1 MRSVHEEPVEV
12 ARSGDTPEQ
21 FLLHGRLHVV
31 RAVLA
36 SWVEPGGWRWS
47 GPGRVAPVAAAAV
60 PVAAG
65 GGATGGGATDS
76 AAGPVAPPVI
86 HSVPVDL
93 ADRQLWRVEA
103 AAGLAAP
110 LQVFDLCLDTAAAP
124 PAPPRWTATLV
135 EE

>member
-1 MRSVHEEPVEV
+1 MRTVHEEPIEV
-12 ARSGDTPEQ
+12 ARSGDSPEQ
-21 FLLHGRLHVV
+21 FLLRGQLHLV

-36 SWVEPGGWRWS
+36 RWTEPGGWRWS
-47 GPGRVAPVAAAAV
+47 GPGRVAPVPPTGDAG
-60 PVAAG
+60 VA
-65 GGATGGGATDS
+65 
-76 AAGPVAPPVI
+76 VI

-93 ADRQLWRVEA
+93 ADRELWRVEA

-110 LQVFDLCLDTAAAP
+110 LQVFDLCRDTTAAP

>member
-12 ARSGDTPEQ
+12 ARSGDSPEQ
-21 FLLHGRLHVV
+21 FLLRGRLHVV

-36 SWVEPGGWRWS
+36 RWVEPGGWRWS
-47 GPGRVAPVAAAAV
+47 GPGRVAPVAV
-60 PVAAG
+60 AG
-65 GGATGGGATDS
+65 GAGAGGAARS
-76 AAGPVAPPVI
+76 GGAGVVPPPVI

-93 ADRQLWRVEA
+93 ADRELWRVEA

-110 LQVFDLCLDTAAAP
+110 LQVFDLCLDTSAAP
-124 PAPPRWTATLV
+124 LAPPRWTATLV